1 MVINPFHHFD
11 EIGGIFLQKLNPGF
25 TRQSFCDHTMNF
37 ALARFQEF
45 VKNRRGKYRLNV
57 SVSSKISY
65 NFKT

>member
-1 MVINPFHHFD
+1 MVIIPFHHFD
-11 EIGGIFLQKLNPGF
+11 EIGGIFLQKLNPGLHDKVSVI
-25 TRQSFCDHTMNF
+25 TLNF

-65 NFKT
+65 KF